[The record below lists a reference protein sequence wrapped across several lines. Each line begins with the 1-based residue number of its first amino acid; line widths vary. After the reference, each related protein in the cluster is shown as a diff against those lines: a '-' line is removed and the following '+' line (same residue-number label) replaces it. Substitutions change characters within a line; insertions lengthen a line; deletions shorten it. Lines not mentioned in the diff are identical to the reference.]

1 MSGWLRLLAPRYR
14 VGAVYEL
21 SPPVLRAWGIEALML
36 DLDNT
41 LVLWHENAPPPQVH
55 AWVRELQRSRI
66 PACVVT
72 NSLSRRARIV
82 AAALELPVAQGVFKP
97 SRAKLRHAL
106 ALLGTP
112 REQTAMVGDQLFT
125 DVLAGNRL
133 GVPTVLTV
141 PLAPRESLRTRALR
155 VLERVVLAALVRRG
169 LAPGLTPPSNGH

>member
-1 MSGWLRLLAPRYR
+1 MRDWLRLLAPRYR

-21 SPPVLRAWGIEALML
+21 SPSRLRAWGIEGLMI

-41 LVLWHENAPPPQVH
+41 LVLWRETAPPPEVC

-66 PACVVT
+66 PVCVVS
-72 NSLSRRARIV
+72 NSLSRRARAV
-82 AAALELPVAQGVFKP
+82 AAALDLPVAQGVFKP

-106 ALLGTP
+106 ALLGTA

-133 GVPTVLTV
+133 GVPTVLTA
-141 PLAPRESLRTRALR
+141 PLAARESPRTRMLR
-155 VLERVVLAALVRRG
+155 VLERCVLAALVRRG
-169 LAPGLTPPSNGH
+169 LAPGLTPPANGH